1 MTRRPKT
8 RATTEPGPVMTVAQV
23 AAHLQL
29 NRLTVY
35 RYVREGRI
43 PAARIGKVYR
53 IFREDVD
60 RFLEARLVGPG
71 RSAPAPAKVVRPQS
85 PQRPEE
91 ICVSPHVRGRPQPW
105 DPATMPGSP
114 VDWILRVLH

>member
-1 MTRRPKT
+1 MTRRLKT
-8 RATTEPGPVMTVAQV
+8 RAATEPGPVMTVAQV
-23 AAHLQL
+23 AAYLQL

-35 RYVREGRI
+35 RYVREGRL

-60 RFLEARLVGPG
+60 HFLEAQLLGAG
-71 RSAPAPAKVVRPQS
+71 RSARASARTLIPH
-85 PQRPEE
+85 RPEE
-91 ICVSPHVRGRPQPW
+91 ICVSSHLRGKLQPS
-105 DPATMPGSP
+105 DPATMPGNP

>member
-1 MTRRPKT
+1 MTRQSKT
-8 RATTEPGPVMTVAQV
+8 REATALGHVMTVAQV
-23 AAHLQL
+23 AAYLQL

-35 RYVREGRI
+35 RYVREGKI

-60 RFLEARLVGPG
+60 RFLEARQLDAA
-71 RSAPAPAKVVRPQS
+71 RARQAPTRTAR

-91 ICVSPHVRGRPQPW
+91 IYVGPQLRDRPQPW
-105 DPATMPGSP
+105 DPETVPGSP

>member
-1 MTRRPKT
+1 MTRRSKACT
-8 RATTEPGPVMTVAQV
+8 ATEPGPVMTVAQV
-23 AAHLQL
+23 AAYLQL

-60 RFLEARLVGPG
+60 RFLKAQLMEPG
-71 RSAPAPAKVVRPQS
+71 RSARVPVRTTRPR
-85 PQRPEE
+85 RPEE
-91 ICVSPHVRGRPQPW
+91 ICVSPHTRGTLQPG